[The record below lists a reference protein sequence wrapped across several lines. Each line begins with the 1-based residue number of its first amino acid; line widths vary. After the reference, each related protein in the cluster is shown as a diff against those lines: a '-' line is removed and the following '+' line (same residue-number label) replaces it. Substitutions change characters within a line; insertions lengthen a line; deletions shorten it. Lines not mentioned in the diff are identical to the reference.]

1 MLSEASPEDKKLLLG
16 LIIKDIQVTADA
28 PQGLGRQITEINL
41 FFDFQTEE
49 QSDTHKLLNKLY
61 PDWDQQIRHW
71 GTNSTNQRGTKLW
84 PLFILPL
91 LMVRFSV
98 IWLSADFYFILMN
111 PAQLDVSNLPFHL

>member
-1 MLSEASPEDKKLLLG
+1 MSEASPEDKKLLLG

-84 PLFILPL
+84 PLFVLPL